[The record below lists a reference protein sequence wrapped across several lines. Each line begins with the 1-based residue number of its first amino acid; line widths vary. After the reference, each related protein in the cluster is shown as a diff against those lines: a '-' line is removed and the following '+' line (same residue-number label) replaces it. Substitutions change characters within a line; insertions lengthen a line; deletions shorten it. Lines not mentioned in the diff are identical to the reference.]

1 MREIGFA
8 TEHNAAVLSDFAD
21 KDACARSASAPVPL
35 SHRCFIGAFYAM
47 LLGPFVSSDN
57 HDILAI

>member
-1 MREIGFA
+1 VALFGSRLFGERPLGGTKRTSLVVRLESGMR
-8 TEHNAAVLSDFAD
+8 TKTDV
-21 KDACARSASAPVPL
+21 
-35 SHRCFIGAFYAM
+35 GAFYAM